1 MPHSFTLGGF
11 RQAWV
16 DGGQKQ
22 ALINSLLVT
31 IPTVLLS
38 LLLASMAAFALSRYD
53 VPLRRALLLLM
64 LSGNL
69 LPPQILLI
77 PVSKLSEKLGLY
89 DSLYALIGVQI
100 GFGVGFYVFVLHGFM
115 RSIPPEIQQAA
126 VIDGAGP
133 WQIYTRIV
141 LPLARPAL
149 AALTA
154 LAFTWIFNDL
164 LWAITVL
171 RTDSKMPITAVPA
184 GTSGAVR
191 LAVER
196 HRRRFGDR
204 RRADRAGLPEVSA
217 PLRGRTQSRSRQ
229 VNPHEPG
236 CCAPSTPCT
245 PYAWSPAA
253 AGRSSPPGVRTARR
267 ADPRRS
273 TGPAVPTSPPGR
285 HRPGRVH
292 PLRAAAVRRRR
303 PDRAAAGRRASF
315 STA

>member
-1 MPHSFTLGGF
+1 MSVTDTAPDTAAGQDAPPAPRRSPRSARALWGTVAFHSGAGLLSVLWLVPIAVVLITATRSFDDIASHGLGSMPHSFTLGGF

-16 DGGQKQ
+16 DGGQQQ
-22 ALINSLLVT
+22 ALVNSLLVS

-53 VPLRRALLLLM
+53 MPFRRALLLLM

-77 PVSKLSEKLGLY
+77 PVDKLSEKLGIY

-115 RSIPPEIQQAA
+115 RAIPPEIQQAA

-133 WQIYTRIV
+133 WQIYTRVIM
-141 LPLARPAL
+141 PLARPAL

-171 RTDSKMPITAVPA
+171 RSEEKMPITASLLSLQGQYVSQWNVIAA
-184 GTSGAVR
+184 GSVIAAAPTVIVFLRFQRHFVAGLNLGAVK
-191 LAVER
+191 
-196 HRRRFGDR
+196 
-204 RRADRAGLPEVSA
+204 
-217 PLRGRTQSRSRQ
+217 
-229 VNPHEPG
+229 
-236 CCAPSTPCT
+236 
-245 PYAWSPAA
+245 
-253 AGRSSPPGVRTARR
+253 
-267 ADPRRS
+267 
-273 TGPAVPTSPPGR
+273 
-285 HRPGRVH
+285 
-292 PLRAAAVRRRR
+292 
-303 PDRAAAGRRASF
+303 
-315 STA
+315 

>member
-1 MPHSFTLGGF
+1 MAATTPAGTPTGSPAGSPAGLRARTADASAHARRRRMWGTVAFHGSAGLISLLWLVPIAVVLVTATRSFDDIAAHGLGSMPHSFTLGGF
-11 RQAWV
+11 RQAWT
-16 DGGQKQ
+16 DGGQQQ
-22 ALINSLLVT
+22 ALINSLVVT

-77 PVSKLSEKLGLY
+77 PVSKLSEKLGIY

-115 RSIPPEIQQAA
+115 RAIPPEIQQAA

-133 WQIYTRIV
+133 WQIYTRII

-154 LAFTWIFNDL
+154 LSFTWIFNDL

-171 RTDSKMPITAVPA
+171 RTGSKMPITASLLGLQGQYVSQWNVIAA
-184 GTSGAVR
+184 GSVIAAAPTVIVFLRFQRHFVAGLNLGAVK
-191 LAVER
+191 
-196 HRRRFGDR
+196 
-204 RRADRAGLPEVSA
+204 
-217 PLRGRTQSRSRQ
+217 
-229 VNPHEPG
+229 
-236 CCAPSTPCT
+236 
-245 PYAWSPAA
+245 
-253 AGRSSPPGVRTARR
+253 
-267 ADPRRS
+267 
-273 TGPAVPTSPPGR
+273 
-285 HRPGRVH
+285 
-292 PLRAAAVRRRR
+292 
-303 PDRAAAGRRASF
+303 
-315 STA
+315 

>member
-1 MPHSFTLGGF
+1 MTATPSLAPAESARDTGAPAARRARRITRRMWGTAAFHTGAGLLSLLWLVPIAVVLVTAARSFDDIAANGLGSLPHSFTLGGF

-16 DGGQKQ
+16 DGGQQQ
-22 ALINSLLVT
+22 ALINSLIVSV
-31 IPTVLLS
+31 PTVLLS

-77 PVSKLSEKLGLY
+77 PVSKLSEQLGLY

-115 RSIPPEIQQAA
+115 RAIPPEIQQAA

-133 WQIYTRIV
+133 WQIYTRII

-149 AALTA
+149 AALTS

-171 RTDSKMPITAVPA
+171 RSDGKMPITASLLGLQGQYVSQWNVIAA
-184 GTSGAVR
+184 GSIIAAAPTVLVFLRFQRHFVAGLNLGAVK
-191 LAVER
+191 
-196 HRRRFGDR
+196 
-204 RRADRAGLPEVSA
+204 
-217 PLRGRTQSRSRQ
+217 
-229 VNPHEPG
+229 
-236 CCAPSTPCT
+236 
-245 PYAWSPAA
+245 
-253 AGRSSPPGVRTARR
+253 
-267 ADPRRS
+267 
-273 TGPAVPTSPPGR
+273 
-285 HRPGRVH
+285 
-292 PLRAAAVRRRR
+292 
-303 PDRAAAGRRASF
+303 
-315 STA
+315 